1 MGTPLSAAQTAPRAG
16 VAQGLIMVLTGF
28 LPILAI
34 VSLAPAVPTL
44 IEHFAP
50 VAHAQVL
57 IPLMIT
63 APGLVIAFVAP
74 FAGLLAD
81 RLGRRRLLI
90 GATFL
95 FGVCGTMPLWCQS
108 LTLIFA
114 SRLGVGLAEAVV
126 LTLANTMLV
135 NYFNV
140 RRRRFW
146 LALQGF
152 VGPSLAAA
160 VIASSGYLTALVWN
174 GAFWIY
180 SIAFPLC
187 LAMKVWMFE
196 PDADT
201 RHDDEPLIDDSV
213 FPWLRM
219 ATICLTTFVIAVVY
233 YVYTINAG
241 TAFHALDGASPQ
253 RIGMLMSLASLAVPL
268 GALLFGWVS
277 SRTTPERVL
286 TVTLALIG
294 AGMIAIGQA
303 RNPMVMGVGAVVQQV
318 GAGMAVSAMIFWVAS
333 LVGPAHRGRAMGAWS
348 SAFFAGMF
356 VSPLFVNLLRVQAE
370 GNIMVPFSVFGGVA
384 LVLAAAIFAYSLSGH
399 GHALRKLPA

>member
-1 MGTPLSAAQTAPRAG
+1 MGNTLTATETAQRAG

-44 IEHFAP
+44 IEHFADVP
-50 VAHAQVL
+50 YAQVL
-57 IPLMIT
+57 IPTMIT
-63 APGLVIAFVAP
+63 APGLMIAFAAP

-90 GATFL
+90 GSTLL
-95 FGVCGTMPLWCQS
+95 FGLCGTMPLWCES
-108 LTLIFA
+108 LAVIFA

-126 LTLANTMLV
+126 LTLANTMLI

-152 VGPSLAAA
+152 IGPSLAAV
-160 VIASSGYLTALVWN
+160 VIASSGYLTAMAWN

-180 SIAFPLC
+180 AIAFPLC

-196 PDADT
+196 PDAEK
-201 RHDDEPLIDDSV
+201 RHDDEPLIDDTV
-213 FPWLRM
+213 FPWLRI
-219 ATICLTTFVIAVVY
+219 ATICSITFVIAVVY

-253 RIGMLMSLASLAVPL
+253 RIGLMMSLASLAVPL
-268 GALLFGWVS
+268 GAVVFGFVS
-277 SRTTPERVL
+277 SRITPERVL

-294 AGMIAIGQA
+294 VGMVLIGLAQSTLA
-303 RNPMVMGVGAVVQQV
+303 MGVGAVVQQV
-318 GAGMAVSAMIFWVAS
+318 GAGMAVSSMIFWVAS

-356 VSPLFVNLLRVQAE
+356 VSPLFVNLLRVQAD
-370 GNIMVPFSVFGGVA
+370 GSIMVPFSVLGCVA
-384 LVLAAAIFAYSLSGH
+384 LVLGAAIFAYTLSGH
-399 GHALRKLPA
+399 GHALRKIPA

>member
-1 MGTPLSAAQTAPRAG
+1 MGNTFVAARTTQRAG
-16 VAQGLIMVLTGF
+16 LAQGLIMVITGF

-44 IEHFAP
+44 IQHFADVP
-50 VAHAQVL
+50 QAHVL

-63 APGLVIAFVAP
+63 APGLMIAFTAP

-81 RLGRRRLLI
+81 RWGRRRLLI
-90 GATFL
+90 SATML
-95 FGVCGTMPLWCQS
+95 FGVCGTMPLWSHS
-108 LTLIFA
+108 LSMIFV

-126 LTLANTMLV
+126 LTLANTMLI

-152 VGPSLAAA
+152 IGPSLAAA
-160 VIASSGYLTALVWN
+160 VIASSGYLTAMAWN

-180 SIAFPLC
+180 AIAFPLA

-196 PDADT
+196 PDAEK
-201 RHDDEPLIDDSV
+201 RHDDEPQIDDAV
-213 FPWLRM
+213 FPWLRI
-219 ATICLTTFVIAVVY
+219 ATICVITFLIAIVY

-241 TAFHALDGASPQ
+241 TAFHAIDGASPQ
-253 RIGMLMSLASLAVPL
+253 RIGLLMSLAALAVPV
-268 GALLFGWVS
+268 GALVFGLAS

-286 TVTLALIG
+286 TLMLAFIG
-294 AGMIAIGQA
+294 VGMIVIGVAQNA
-303 RNPMVMGVGAVVQQV
+303 VAMGVGAVVQQI

-356 VSPLFVNLLRVQAE
+356 VSPLFVNVLRVQAQ
-370 GNIMVPFSVFGGVA
+370 GNIMVPFSVLGCVA
-384 LVLAAAIFAYSLSGH
+384 LVLAAAIFAYTLSGH
-399 GHALRKLPA
+399 GHALRKIPA